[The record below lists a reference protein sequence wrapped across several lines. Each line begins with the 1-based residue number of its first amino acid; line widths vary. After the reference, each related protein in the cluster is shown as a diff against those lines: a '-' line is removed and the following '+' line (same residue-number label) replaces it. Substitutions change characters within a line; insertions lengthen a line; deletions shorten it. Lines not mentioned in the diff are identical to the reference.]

1 MYLFNIYIGLPRWSS
16 GKNLPAKQETWVQSL
31 GLEDPLE
38 KEVATHCMYYSCLGN
53 PFDREAW
60 QAAVYGVAKEL
71 AITLQ
76 LNNSSNILLGNERL
90 EFSVNGI

>member
-1 MYLFNIYIGLPRWSS
+1 MGSIPGS
-16 GKNLPAKQETWVQSL
+16 GRSL
-31 GLEDPLE
+31 REGSGNPLY
-38 KEVATHCMYYSCLGN
+38 CSCLGN

-60 QAAVYGVAKEL
+60 QAAVYGDAKEL

-76 LNNSSNILLGNERL
+76 LNNSSNILLGNERP